1 MVDVGRKWKELPGV
15 KLPERGIVSAKRP
28 NRFDFCSVFFFLV
41 PGRRVRKLE
50 ATNADV
56 SNPEFFV
63 SSTDKL
69 EKLNSSILYVSVGKM
84 AIVVRVKLSSSR
96 QWRISII

>member
-1 MVDVGRKWKELPGV
+1 M
-15 KLPERGIVSAKRP
+15 
-28 NRFDFCSVFFFLV
+28 
-41 PGRRVRKLE
+41 E